1 MLSLILRRLVHC
13 TILFLSSVVLTYAL
27 ASTALDPRA
36 YFEGRQPPPPSRV
49 VDSELSRLGMDDRAP
64 LPERFAHWAGRTVH
78 GDLGRTIDGESVN
91 AEFGRRVGVSVRL
104 LLVGTV
110 AGTAVGVLA
119 GVWAA
124 VRRGGPG
131 DRALTVFSF
140 AVLCVPTFVL
150 ALLLKTGALALNQAA
165 GSTVILY
172 TGEHS
177 PGLRGGWAVQLRDTA
192 AHLLLPAICVAIPA
206 IASYS
211 RYQRAA
217 TLDVLGADHLR
228 TAQAKGL
235 TPGRALLRHGL
246 RISLVPV
253 SVFFSFGMLA
263 LFTGA
268 VFTEEIFGW
277 PGMGSWLVD
286 SVRKGDVNSVVAIDL
301 FAAAVV
307 LLAGLLA
314 DVVHA
319 LLDPRMR
326 QP

>member
-49 VDSELSRLGMDDRAP
+49 VDDELARLGMDDRAP
-64 LPERFAHWAGRTVH
+64 LPERFAHWADRAVH
-78 GDLGRTIDGESVN
+78 GDLGRTIDGESVD
-91 AEFGRRVGVSVRL
+91 AEFGRWVGVSVRL

-124 VRRGGPG
+124 VRRGGLG

-150 ALLLKTGALALNQAA
+150 ALLLKTGALAVNRAA

-172 TGEHS
+172 TGEHT
-177 PGLRGGWAVQLRDTA
+177 PALQGGWPAQLRDTA

-253 SVFFSFGMLA
+253 SVFFSFGMLT

-268 VFTEEIFGW
+268 VFTEEVFGW

-286 SVRKGDVNSVVAIDL
+286 SVQKGDINSVVAIDL

-319 LLDPRMR
+319 LLDPRVR

>member
-1 MLSLILRRLVHC
+1 MLSLVIRRLVHC

-49 VDSELSRLGMDDRAP
+49 VDAELSRLGMDDRAP
-64 LPERFAHWAGRTVH
+64 LPERFAQWAGRAVH

-110 AGTAVGVLA
+110 TGTAVGVLA

-124 VRRGGPG
+124 VRRDRLG
-131 DRALTVFSF
+131 DRMLTVFSF

-150 ALLLKTGALALNQAA
+150 ALLLKTGALAVNRAA
-165 GSTVILY
+165 GSTVVRY
-172 TGEHS
+172 TGEHT
-177 PGLRGGWAVQLRDTA
+177 PGLQGDWTVQLRDTA

-253 SVFFSFGMLA
+253 SVFFSFGVLA

-286 SVRKGDVNSVVAIDL
+286 SVQKGDVNSVVAIDL

-314 DVVHA
+314 DVAQA
-319 LLDPRMR
+319 LLDPRVR

>member
-1 MLSLILRRLVHC
+1 MLSLIIRRLVHC

-27 ASTALDPRA
+27 ASAALDPRA

-49 VDSELSRLGMDDRAP
+49 VDAELSRLGMDDRVP
-64 LPERFAHWAGRTVH
+64 LPERFGHWADRAVH

-91 AEFGRRVGVSVRL
+91 AEFGRRVGVSLRL

-110 AGTAVGVLA
+110 TGTAVGVLA

-124 VRRGGPG
+124 VRRGRLG

-150 ALLLKTGALALNQAA
+150 AVLLKTGALSVNRAA

-172 TGEHS
+172 TGEHT
-177 PGLRGGWAVQLRDTA
+177 PGLEGGWPVQLRDTA
-192 AHLLLPAICVAIPA
+192 AHLLLPAICVALPA

-253 SVFFSFGMLA
+253 SVFFSFGVLT

-286 SVRKGDVNSVVAIDL
+286 SVQKGDVNSVVAIDL

-319 LLDPRMR
+319 LLDPRVR